1 MDEAA
6 LIADLGSFLRQD
18 QLLSSAEDL
27 SVYAFDGTA
36 MLHQRPAGVTLPE
49 SREEVAKILALCNE
63 RGVPVVTRGS
73 GTGLAGGAVPAQ
85 GGVELCLVLRS
96 FTGE

>member
-6 LIADLGSFLRQD
+6 LIADLGSFLRED

-49 SREEVAKILALCNE
+49 SREEVATSGGCRWLPGVRE
-63 RGVPVVTRGS
+63 RGWQVVRCQRRGAS
-73 GTGLAGGAVPAQ
+73 CCAWCGSTGFSSWMPPIW
-85 GGVELCLVLRS
+85 
-96 FTGE
+96 